1 MSSMRI
7 TRLDK
12 IVDDEKAID
21 KICKSGTLGNKL
33 GLLRVMSPDNP
44 FRARMGSA
52 ILTEMLSRHRR
63 IDHREHPLMV
73 GYFST
78 LGFEVSH
85 LKTGEGDMTDGTT
98 SIERKEG
105 DFMDSLFDDRWLRQ
119 LGAMREEAEHSFL
132 VVTKSYNDIKDECSE
147 RGVSEQVLT
156 GFIAAL
162 CAVGYTPLF
171 VDDKWD
177 ATVIMRKIMDKIA
190 DDTTRLY
197 VPRPRSPKASAY
209 RDAIIE
215 SFPKIGIK
223 TRRKIVKE
231 YPSMAHLC
239 TATVEDLVAIEG
251 IGEKTAKRIHEILHA
266 I

>member
-1 MSSMRI
+1 MRI

-12 IVDDEKAID
+12 IVDDEVAIG
-21 KICKSGTLGNKL
+21 KIADTGTLGQKL
-33 GLLRVMSPDNP
+33 GLLRVMSPDNIH
-44 FRARMGSA
+44 RQTVGTS

-63 IDHREHPLMV
+63 IDHREHPLMI

-78 LGFEVSH
+78 LGFEVAH
-85 LKTGEGDMTDGTT
+85 LKTGEGDMSDGTT
-98 SIERKEG
+98 SIERKED

-132 VVTKSYNDIKDECSE
+132 VVTKSYNDIKNEVSE

-162 CAVGYTPLF
+162 CAVGYIPLF

-177 ATVIMRKIMDKIA
+177 ASVIMRKIMDKIV
-190 DDTTRLY
+190 DDTSRLY

-209 RDAIIE
+209 RNAVIE

-223 TRRKIVKE
+223 TRRKIVAE
-231 YPSMAHLC
+231 YPSLADLT
-239 TATVEDLVAIEG
+239 TATVESLMGIEG
-251 IGEKTAKRIHEILHA
+251 IGKKTAERIYEILNA
-266 I
+266 ND

>member
-1 MSSMRI
+1 MRI
-7 TRLDK
+7 RRLDT
-12 IVDDEKAID
+12 IVDDEVEIE
-21 KICKSGTLGNKL
+21 KITSKGTLGQKL
-33 GLLRVMSPDNP
+33 GLLRVMVDDNQY
-44 FRARMGSA
+44 REKVGVS
-52 ILTEMLSRHRR
+52 ILNEMLSRHRR

-98 SIERKEG
+98 SIERKED

-119 LGAMREEAEHSFL
+119 LGAMREEADHSFL
-132 VVTKSYNDIKDECSE
+132 VVTKSYNDIKNEVSE

-162 CAVGYTPLF
+162 CAVGYIPLF

-177 ATVIMRKIMDKIA
+177 ATVIMRKIMDKIV
-190 DDTTRLY
+190 DDTSRLY
-197 VPRPRSPKASAY
+197 VPRPRSPQASAY
-209 RDAIIE
+209 RNAVIE

-223 TRRKIVKE
+223 TRRKIVAE
-231 YPSMAHLC
+231 YPSLSDLC
-239 TATVEDLVAIEG
+239 TASVQDLTGIEG
-251 IGEKTAKRIHEILHA
+251 IGKKTAERIHEILHA
-266 I
+266 ND